1 MSSTFDDRLLALTA
15 EVVTAY
21 VSNNHIQPSDL
32 PEVLTSVYRVMWDV
46 ESKRRPI
53 ELPPKLTQ
61 QEIERSITKDFL
73 ISFEDGKP
81 YKTLRRHLA
90 MHGLT
95 PDAYR
100 AKWGLDA
107 SYPMT
112 SPSYSERRSEL
123 ARALGLGK
131 MHRVPAG
138 QSSAQSGAQA
148 AVAQAI
154 AAQAVAGSRL
164 KRKPVE

>member
-1 MSSTFDDRLLALTA
+1 MSSTFDSRLLALTA
-15 EVVTAY
+15 DIVTAY
-21 VSNNHIQPSDL
+21 VSYNHIQPGDL
-32 PEVLTSVYRVMWDV
+32 PEVLSSVYRVML
-46 ESKRRPI
+46 EIENKTKPI
-53 ELPPKLTQ
+53 ELPPKLTP
-61 QEIERSITKDFL
+61 QEIERSITQDFL

-95 PDAYR
+95 PDSYR

-107 SYPMT
+107 NYPMT

-131 MHRVPAG
+131 MHRVPA
-138 QSSAQSGAQA
+138 ATVT
-148 AVAQAI
+148 VAPVI
-154 AAQAVAGSRL
+154 AAKAVNGSRA
-164 KRKPVE
+164 KSKVAV

>member
-1 MSSTFDDRLLALTA
+1 MMSSSFDDRLLSLT
-15 EVVTAY
+15 VQVITAY
-21 VSNNHIQPSDL
+21 VGNNHIQSGDL
-32 PEVLTSVYRVMWDV
+32 PDVIANIYRKISEI
-46 ESKRRPI
+46 ESKRKPI
-53 ELPPKLTQ
+53 EIPPKLTP
-61 QEIERSITKDFL
+61 QEIEKSITKDFL

-95 PDAYR
+95 PDDYR

-123 ARALGLGK
+123 AKALGLGK
-131 MHRVPAG
+131 IHRVQPG
-138 QSSAQSGAQA
+138 QSAVTARAQRK
-148 AVAQAI
+148 AV
-154 AAQAVAGSRL
+154 G
-164 KRKPVE
+164 